1 LQEAGADAPPYM
13 IAETGLVKRI
23 AITMGDR
30 YGVGPELVARIV
42 DRWQATS
49 RRPGG
54 EACLPLVLGD
64 RAVFERGC
72 EVAGVVPDLRGF
84 TDPAAACR
92 SDAPAMLHLPFAAP
106 VGGGGR
112 VSAEAGAEVLA
123 TLDRAAGLARRGA
136 IDAIVYAPLNKQA
149 MRDAGHAGGDEAHYF
164 GRLFGLDNVGELN
177 QLGEIWTS
185 RVTSH
190 VPLSAV
196 AGLITEASVGLAI
209 ERMWRFL
216 TRQGQARPTLA
227 VAALNPHAGEGGA
240 FGREE
245 IDIIAPAIAA
255 ARASGIEA
263 VGPIPADTVFPQAMK
278 AGYAGIVTMY
288 HDQGQIAL
296 KLLGLGRG
304 VTFLAGLPLPV
315 ATPGHGTA
323 FDIAGKGVAIPDG
336 LEAAVAT
343 CRAMLGG

>member
-1 LQEAGADAPPYM
+1 LQETGADAPPYM

-30 YGVGPELVARIV
+30 YGVGPELVARLV
-42 DRWQATS
+42 SRWPDTLRHPAN
-49 RRPGG
+49 
-54 EACLPLVLGD
+54 EAFLPLVLGD
-64 RAVFERGC
+64 PAVFERGC
-72 EVAGVVPDLRGF
+72 EIAGVAPDLRSF

-92 SDAPAMLHLPFAAP
+92 SDAPAMLQLPFAAP
-106 VGGGGR
+106 LGSGR
-112 VSAEAGAEVLA
+112 VSAEAGTEVLA
-123 TLDRAAGLARRGA
+123 TLDCAAGLARRGA
-136 IDAIVYAPLNKQA
+136 VDAIVYAPLNKQA

-164 GRLFGLDNVGELN
+164 GRLFGVDNVGELN
-177 QLGEIWTS
+177 QLGDIWTS

-190 VPLSAV
+190 VPLADV
-196 AGLITEASVGLAI
+196 AALITEASVRLAI

-216 TRQGQARPTLA
+216 TGQGQARPTLA

-245 IDIIAPAIAA
+245 IDIIAPAVAA
-255 ARASGIEA
+255 ARAAGIEA
-263 VGPIPADTVFPQAMK
+263 VGPIPADTVFPQAMQ

-323 FDIAGKGVAIPDG
+323 FDIAGKGLAIPDG

-343 CRAMLGG
+343 CRRMLGG

>member
-1 LQEAGADAPPYM
+1 M
-13 IAETGLVKRI
+13 VKRI
-23 AITMGDR
+23 VLTMGDR
-30 YGVGPELVARIV
+30 YGVGPELVARV
-42 DRWQATS
+42 AARWQVV
-49 RRPGG
+49 PDQDG

-72 EVAGVVPDLRGF
+72 EIAGVAPDLPSF
-84 TDPAAACR
+84 ADPERACR
-92 SDAPAMLHLPFAAP
+92 SDVPAMLDLPFAAP
-106 VGGGGR
+106 VGGVGR

-136 IDAIVYAPLNKQA
+136 VDAIVYAPLNKQA
-149 MRDAGHAGGDEAHYF
+149 MREAGHERGDEADYF
-164 GRLFGLDNVGELN
+164 GRLFGVDNVGEFN
-177 QLGEIWTS
+177 QLGDIWTS

-190 VPLSAV
+190 VPLGAV
-196 AGLITEASVGLAI
+196 AELITEAGVRFAI
-209 ERMWRFL
+209 DRMWRFL
-216 TRQGQARPTLA
+216 TGQGHMRPTLA

-245 IDIIAPAIAA
+245 IEIIAPAIAA
-255 ARASGIEA
+255 ARAEGIEA
-263 VGPIPADTVFPQAMK
+263 VGPVPADTVFPQAMK

-304 VTFLAGLPLPV
+304 VTFLAGLPVPV

-323 FDIAGKGVAIPDG
+323 FDIAGKGVAIADG

-343 CRAMLGG
+343 CRRMLGA